1 MSGEEELVD
10 PDVLAAIEASKA
22 ETEQLEDDPMIKAAL
37 EESMRETG
45 DSGDHRQRWKQLF
58 Y

>member
-45 DSGDHRQRWKQLF
+45 DSGDHRQRWK
-58 Y
+58 